1 MEERRIA
8 LVPGYEPDSNLSQVV
23 HALHQNNFEVIVVN
37 DGSSEDKNLI
47 FTEVAREAALL
58 ASMAFLSLPF
68 YLERRDGTK
77 AVFDVRGDLC
87 GQ

>member
-1 MEERRIA
+1 MVAPNRWGTRIA
-8 LVPGYEPDSNLSQVV
+8 ETQHSPNFFKSWGTSNAEP
-23 HALHQNNFEVIVVN
+23 NNPPFF
-37 DGSSEDKNLI
+37 SSCGA
-47 FTEVAREAALL
+47 TSVAEAALL